1 MYIFEASSPVPQFSS
16 CFLLPLPLP
25 LSRWDVTIPSSFL
38 LCRPHTLGCGV
49 STSAPVQQMMCV
61 TGRLPAEDPQESVE
75 EGLFLLSHLSTPLPR
90 KVGVIQSIPYPATNF
105 LFSRNTWFL
114 GNAYNICNLLRAY
127 YGSASEHVLSLS
139 LQHLGSVIL
148 TYENSGKRALA
159 QEDIDSK
166 QQRWNSHSSCLDLRF
181 CSFCYTMLLQTMWIS
196 QTHRF
201 STPPHLVYKF
211 RLHPTSCSS
220 IVAKSG
226 HQSHLSS
233 VVCTSARPCLCGC
246 LSF

>member
-1 MYIFEASSPVPQFSS
+1 M
-16 CFLLPLPLP
+16 
-25 LSRWDVTIPSSFL
+25 
-38 LCRPHTLGCGV
+38 
-49 STSAPVQQMMCV
+49 
-61 TGRLPAEDPQESVE
+61 
-75 EGLFLLSHLSTPLPR
+75 
-90 KVGVIQSIPYPATNF
+90 PYPATNF

-148 TYENSGKRALA
+148 TYENSGKRALV

-166 QQRWNSHSSCLDLRF
+166 RQSWNSHSSCLVLRF

-233 VVCTSARPCLCGC
+233 VVCTSALPCLCGC
-246 LSF
+246 VSSKIFLIDI